1 MAAKDFYHDKLKN
14 ALIKDGWLVTH
25 DPYIID
31 IPEMRPRQEIDLGA
45 EKIIGAERGVDK
57 IAVEV
62 KSFLNASLVYDFH
75 HALGQFMLYLI
86 GLEIKEPNR
95 HLYLAIPVFAYNYFE
110 SMRLIQLGIEKY
122 QVKLIIFD
130 HDNETIESWIN

>member
-1 MAAKDFYHDKLKN
+1 LHFQFSQVKVLVFDENNLHLILEHIMAAKDFYHDKLKN
-14 ALIKDGWLVTH
+14 ALIKDGWLITH

-45 EKIIGAERGVDK
+45 EKIIAAERGVDK

-86 GLEIKEPNR
+86 GLDIKEPSRNFIWLSLPM
-95 HLYLAIPVFAYNYFE
+95 HTTTLKACA
-110 SMRLIQLGIEKY
+110 
-122 QVKLIIFD
+122 
-130 HDNETIESWIN
+130 

>member
-14 ALIKDGWLVTH
+14 ALIKDGWLITH

-45 EKIIGAERGVDK
+45 EKIIAAERGVDK

-86 GLEIKEPNR
+86 GLDIKEPSR
-95 HLYLAIPVFAYNYFE
+95 QLYPALPTYAYNYFE
-110 SMRLIQLGIEKY
+110 SIRLIQLGIERYKI
-122 QVKLIIFD
+122 KMIIFD
-130 HDNETIESWIN
+130 PDNGAIETWIN

>member
-14 ALIKDGWLVTH
+14 ALIKDGWLITH

-45 EKIIGAERGVDK
+45 EKIIAAERGADK
-57 IAVEV
+57 IAVE
-62 KSFLNASLVYDFH
+62 
-75 HALGQFMLYLI
+75 
-86 GLEIKEPNR
+86 
-95 HLYLAIPVFAYNYFE
+95 
-110 SMRLIQLGIEKY
+110 
-122 QVKLIIFD
+122 VKLIIFD

>member
-62 KSFLNASLVYDFH
+62 K
-75 HALGQFMLYLI
+75 
-86 GLEIKEPNR
+86 
-95 HLYLAIPVFAYNYFE
+95 
-110 SMRLIQLGIEKY
+110 
-122 QVKLIIFD
+122 LIIFD
-130 HDNETIESWIN
+130 HDKETIESWIN

>member
-1 MAAKDFYHDKLKN
+1 M
-14 ALIKDGWLVTH
+14 
-25 DPYIID
+25 
-31 IPEMRPRQEIDLGA
+31 
-45 EKIIGAERGVDK
+45 
-57 IAVEV
+57 

-86 GLEIKEPNR
+86 GLDIKEPNR
-95 HLYLAIPVFAYNYFE
+95 QLYLAIPVFAYNYFE

-122 QVKLIIFD
+122 QVKLIILD